1 MLRER
6 AEEDAPMRF
15 ESYQA
20 EGFYDEMFEPCGKP
34 RLAAQVLARRI
45 ESLKDGELQRRQKT
59 ADLTLLNMGITF
71 NVYGHEAGTEKIW
84 PFDVVPRIVDGREWS
99 LIERGLVQR
108 IRALNL
114 FIDDIYHERHIVR
127 DKVVPEHVICSGKC
141 LRQPCEGLRPPHG
154 IWCHITGTDLVRDGD
169 GQVYVLEDN
178 MRCPSGVSYVL

>member
-45 ESLKDGELQRRQKT
+45 ESLKDGELQRRQKAADT
-59 ADLTLLNMGITF
+59 ALLNMGITF

-84 PFDVVPRIVDGREWS
+84 PFDLVPRIIESKEWQY
-99 LIERGLVQR
+99 IEAGLRQR
-108 IRALNL
+108 ITALNM
-114 FIDDIYHERHIVR
+114 FIDDMYHEQKIVK
-127 DKVVPEHVICSGKC
+127 DGVFPEYMAQSAKHFLK
-141 LRQPCEGLRPPHG
+141 PC
-154 IWCHITGTDLVRDGD
+154 
-169 GQVYVLEDN
+169 
-178 MRCPSGVSYVL
+178 